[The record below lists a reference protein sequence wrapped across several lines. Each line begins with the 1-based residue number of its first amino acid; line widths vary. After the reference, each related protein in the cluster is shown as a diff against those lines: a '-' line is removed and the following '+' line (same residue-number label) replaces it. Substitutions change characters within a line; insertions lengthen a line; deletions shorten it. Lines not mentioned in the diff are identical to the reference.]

1 MIIWK
6 LPGHTR
12 FDDYRYDLNYLK
24 QYYTEWMEGYG
35 SGCWMSLFFENHDN
49 PRMISKINEDPE
61 YRFAI
66 GKLLGMIQFTLRG
79 TPFIYQGQELGAING
94 SFTDISQIQDVESRN
109 LYEEFCRT
117 MGEEEALAPDPC
129 RNPRSCQAYDGLAGG
144 MPSEKRQR
152 IHLLFL

>member
-1 MIIWK
+1 
-6 LPGHTR
+6 
-12 FDDYRYDLNYLK
+12 
-24 QYYTEWMEGYG
+24 MEGYA

-94 SFTDISQIQDVESRN
+94 SFTDISQIQDAESRN
-109 LYEEFCRT
+109 LYVEFCGT
-117 MGEEEALAPDPC
+117 MGEEEALRYMIAGTRDLAC
-129 RNPRSCQAYDGLAGG
+129 RMVEWQAENPPKNDTKGDCYCT
-144 MPSEKRQR
+144 
-152 IHLLFL
+152 FY